1 MTTGKPLSKE
11 LIQKIREE
19 VLKGKTK
26 YQVAKEMEINES
38 VVRSHTRDLPSLKR
52 GEPYIKGKAV
62 DLLKQLLEVGY
73 VHSTTENYLALQRL
87 RRILPMIQQTR
98 IDYKRVY
105 YLSDKNKIALQV
117 MITRNK
123 SRIISYQELKSISK
137 VFGVNLSRE
146 EKHDYARP
154 RKNHIIPLIRKK
166 EGGFLSSL
174 KKNQVS
180 LDDFHGKSGFL
191 GRNQRHKGLKNQ
203 GFTRQAT
210 LRENEDSLAFFYI
223 RRYCKRIS
231 LIFHMQDCFEKCFC
245 DTFRGAYFAEF
256 GLNGIG

>member
-1 MTTGKPLSKE
+1 MMTTGKPLSKE
-11 LIQKIREE
+11 IIQQIRKE
-19 VLKGKTK
+19 VLQGKTK
-26 YQVAKEMEINES
+26 YRVAKRMELNES

-73 VHSTTENYLALQRL
+73 VHSTTEKYLTLQRL

-105 YLSDKNKIALQV
+105 YLSDKNKIALQA

-137 VFGVNLSRE
+137 VFGVNLSRQ

-154 RKNHIIPLIRKK
+154 RENHMLPVIRKK

-180 LDDFHGKSGFL
+180 LDDFHGENGFL
-191 GRNQRHKGLKNQ
+191 GRNQHHKGLKNQ
-203 GFTRQAT
+203 GFTRQEV
-210 LRENEDSLAFFYI
+210 LRENEDSLAFFTYGGVV
-223 RRYCKRIS
+223 KES
-231 LIFHMQDCFEKCFC
+231 S
-245 DTFRGAYFAEF
+245 
-256 GLNGIG
+256 

>member
-1 MTTGKPLSKE
+1 MMSTGKPLSKE
-11 LIQKIREE
+11 LIQRIREE
-19 VLKGKTK
+19 VLQGKTK
-26 YQVAKEMEINES
+26 YHVAKEMGINES
-38 VVRSHTRDLPSLKR
+38 VVRSHTRDLPSLNR
-52 GEPYIKGKAV
+52 GEPNIKGKAV
-62 DLLKQLLEVGY
+62 NLLKQLLEVGY
-73 VHSTTENYLALQRL
+73 VHSTNENYQALQRL

-105 YLSDKNKIALQV
+105 YLSDKNKIALQA

-154 RKNHIIPLIRKK
+154 RKNQVIPVIRKK

-174 KKNQVS
+174 KKNQAS
-180 LDDFHGKSGFL
+180 LDDFHDENGFL
-191 GRNQRHKGLKNQ
+191 GRKQNHKGFRNHGVPKQ
-203 GFTRQAT
+203 GS

-223 RRYCKRIS
+223 RRYCKTVVPKVGR
-231 LIFHMQDCFEKCFC
+231 KV
-245 DTFRGAYFAEF
+245 
-256 GLNGIG
+256 